1 MLREPSIKDG
11 KEDAEECSAC
21 GQCDSCCDNCCCSFW
36 SWILAILFAIFGF
49 LGILLI
55 FPAKCRVVFFL
66 FSTGGVIVG
75 AVVQRNGFLAELGI
89 QLPGQN
95 YYYEDY
101 GNYIQERYGNTF
113 EHKLYFS
120 EK

>member
-1 MLREPSIKDG
+1 MVKRKQKNVQLV
-11 KEDAEECSAC
+11 
-21 GQCDSCCDNCCCSFW
+21 DNVT
-36 SWILAILFAIFGF
+36 
-49 LGILLI
+49 
-55 FPAKCRVVFFL
+55 RVVTTAAAVFGHGSWPYFLQYLVSLVFTDSSCKMFLFL

-101 GNYIQERYGNTF
+101 GNYIQERYTNM
-113 EHKLYFS
+113 YF
-120 EK
+120 

>member
-1 MLREPSIKDG
+1 MKSQNWAVE
-11 KEDAEECSAC
+11 
-21 GQCDSCCDNCCCSFW
+21 
-36 SWILAILFAIFGF
+36 
-49 LGILLI
+49 ILLFVWGKKI
-55 FPAKCRVVFFL
+55 LCCWSDNLYKYIYFTYFSCKLLSCVFL

-101 GNYIQERYGNTF
+101 GNYIQERYTNMYF
-113 EHKLYFS
+113 WALYNDGQMV
-120 EK
+120 

>member
-1 MLREPSIKDG
+1 ML
-11 KEDAEECSAC
+11 
-21 GQCDSCCDNCCCSFW
+21 SC
-36 SWILAILFAIFGF
+36 
-49 LGILLI
+49 
-55 FPAKCRVVFFL
+55 VFL

-101 GNYIQERYGNTF
+101 GNYIQERYTNM
-113 EHKLYFS
+113 YF
-120 EK
+120 